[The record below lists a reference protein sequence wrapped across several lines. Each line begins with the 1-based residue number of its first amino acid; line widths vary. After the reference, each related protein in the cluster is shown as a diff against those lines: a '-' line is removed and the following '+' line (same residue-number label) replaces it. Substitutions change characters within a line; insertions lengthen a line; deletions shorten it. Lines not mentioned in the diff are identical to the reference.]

1 MMKQNVYANSSEAD
15 ALLLCTTIMVVKEIR
30 ESLVVR
36 LHP

>member
-1 MMKQNVYANSSEAD
+1 MKQNVYANSNEAD
-15 ALLLCTTIMVVKEIR
+15 SLLLCMAIMVVKEIR